1 MSFSLKDSVGAGCKN
16 HKADVEAVQTQLNRY
31 IFANLLGPCGWLTV
45 DGKASSNGSTVKAI
59 KEFQKRICGMNSP
72 DGKISKDGKTATAL
86 AKDPQVQPQQML
98 NLSLGLK
105 ALSLGPP
112 SGIPA
117 DLWSRALNN
126 LLNHSGDVRLTRAD
140 LVTLIDFRKINTEH
154 RLWLVDIRNQMLLRK
169 ELVGH
174 GKGSALKGAPAWS
187 KHFSNEP
194 ASNASCVG
202 GFVALTTWP
211 SELGGQSGTA
221 LAVDGLDKSNSAAR
235 SRGIRFHG
243 ATYVKPSSVGNS
255 HGCFVTMSAVNE
267 HLVKVISGGSFV
279 YAFGGDDP
287 AA

>member
-16 HKADVEAVQTQLNRY
+16 NKADVEAVQTQLNKY
-31 IFANLLGPCGWLTV
+31 IYSNLLGSIALLSV
-45 DGKASSNGSTVKAI
+45 DGKASSSGSTVKAI

-72 DGKISKDGKTATAL
+72 DGKISKDGKTATEL
-86 AKDPQVQPQQML
+86 AKEPQLTAQQARIL
-98 NLSLGLK
+98 AYALK
-105 ALSLGPP
+105 ALAFGPP

-126 LLNHSGDVRLTRAD
+126 LLSHSGDVRLSRAE

-154 RLWLVDIRNQMLLRK
+154 RLWLVDIKNHMLLRK

-174 GKGSALKGAPAWS
+174 GRGSALKGAPSWS

-255 HGCFVTMSAVNE
+255 HGCFVTMSPVNE
-267 HLVKVISGGSFV
+267 HLVKVISGGTFV

>member
-16 HKADVEAVQTQLNRY
+16 HKADVEAVQTQLNKY
-31 IFANLLGPCGWLTV
+31 IHAQMLGTLELLPV
-45 DGKASSNGSTVKAI
+45 NGKASSNGATVKAI

-72 DGKISKDGKTATAL
+72 DGKISKDGTTSQKLANDPHLTPLQAAILGYAL
-86 AKDPQVQPQQML
+86 K
-98 NLSLGLK
+98 SLAFG
-105 ALSLGPP
+105 APP
-112 SGIPA
+112 GIPA
-117 DLWSRALNN
+117 DLWSRALKS
-126 LLNHSGDVRLTRAD
+126 LLFHSGDARLLRGH
-140 LVTLIDFRKINTEH
+140 LLTLIDFRKVNTEQ
-154 RLWLVDIRNQMLLRK
+154 RLWLVDIKSGLELRK

-202 GFVALTTWP
+202 AFVALTTWP
-211 SELGGQSGTA
+211 SQLGGQSGTA

-255 HGCFVTMSAVNE
+255 HGCFVTMSSVNE
-267 HLVKVISGGSFV
+267 PLVKVISGGSFV
-279 YAFGGDDP
+279 YALGGDDP